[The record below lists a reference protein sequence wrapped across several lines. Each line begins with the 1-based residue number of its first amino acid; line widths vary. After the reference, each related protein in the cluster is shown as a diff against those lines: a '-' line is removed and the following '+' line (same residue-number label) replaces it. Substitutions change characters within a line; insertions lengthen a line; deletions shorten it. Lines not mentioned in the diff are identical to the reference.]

1 MNNIICVPYNLP
13 ITHINNL
20 KIYYVSISVE
30 GELHAEYSRVR
41 EVAGWSIILLL
52 NLYGWSII
60 TAS

>member
-1 MNNIICVPYNLP
+1 MNNIICVLYNLP

-30 GELHAEYSRVR
+30 GKLHAEYSRVR

-52 NLYGWSII
+52 NLYRWSII
-60 TAS
+60 TAL